1 MGGIGDMGD
10 TDLFSRL
17 GVVLL
22 RPRSP
27 GNVGSVARAMKN
39 MGFTRLIVANPMSY
53 EDPAWFDDE
62 ARRMAWQAADL
73 LSARHTEPTL
83 DAALSPFDLVVGTTS
98 NPPDGA
104 RTLPPREIASAIA
117 THVESHPTANVAL
130 LLGQENIGLTREDLA
145 RCHLVGS
152 IPVSEAYP
160 SLNLAQAALLFLY
173 ETRLAFS
180 ALQSSAS
187 SPHEPIGQGDPQA
200 LHPHHGQLE
209 AFYARLESALEE
221 IGFFQGT
228 ARAHMMR
235 ELRLIFNR
243 TLLTSRELAILEGV
257 VHQAVWA
264 ARRRG

>member
-1 MGGIGDMGD
+1 M
-10 TDLFSRL
+10 DLFSRV

-53 EDPAWFDDE
+53 DDPGWFDDE
-62 ARRMAWQAADL
+62 AGRMAWQASDL
-73 LSARHTEPTL
+73 LATRRTEPSL
-83 DAALSPFDLVVGTTS
+83 DAALLPFDLVVGTTS

-104 RTLPPREIASAIA
+104 RVMHARDIAAAIA
-117 THVESHPTANVAL
+117 ARLVSRPQANVAL

-145 RCHLVGS
+145 RCHLVGT
-152 IPVSEAYP
+152 IPSSELYP
-160 SLNLAQAALLFLY
+160 SLNLAQAALVFLY
-173 ETRLAFS
+173 EIRLALC
-180 ALQSSAS
+180 AAQTAAS
-187 SPHEPIGQGDPQA
+187 DADAPHETTDPGDPTA
-200 LHPHHGQLE
+200 IHPIHGELE

-257 VHQAVWA
+257 VHQTLWA

>member
-1 MGGIGDMGD
+1 M
-10 TDLFSRL
+10 DLFSRV

-53 EDPAWFDDE
+53 DDPAWFDDE
-62 ARRMAWQAADL
+62 AGRMAWQAADL
-73 LSARHTEPTL
+73 LATRRTEPSL
-83 DAALSPFDLVVGTTS
+83 DAALLPFDLVVGTTS

-104 RTLPPREIASAIA
+104 RVMLPRDIGAAIA
-117 THVESHPTANVAL
+117 ARLVSRPSANVAL

-145 RCHLVGS
+145 RCHLVGT
-152 IPVSEAYP
+152 IPSSELYA

-173 ETRLAFS
+173 ETRLALCAVRPAAPS
-180 ALQSSAS
+180 VEAPNDTPDQTA
-187 SPHEPIGQGDPQA
+187 I
-200 LHPHHGQLE
+200 HPLHGQLE
-209 AFYARLESALEE
+209 AFYDRLEKALEE

-257 VHQAVWA
+257 VHQALWA
-264 ARRRG
+264 SRRRG